1 MNRVVRLC
9 LAGTLVLAVLGIP
22 ALSLGPET
30 AGAQACVPGAG
41 SPSNPYPGST
51 AAASGFES
59 GALGGFGVSTAGTG
73 KASVSTAMS
82 HSGNCSAVL
91 HTTTA
96 PGSLARM
103 TVGLVQGA
111 TEAYAEGWFNIAAE
125 GGAGNNVPY
134 FRFFSGG
141 VRVLDVFRQNV
152 SHELMLRT
160 SSPGGFMYTT
170 LRREVTGE
178 AWHRLVMHVVPNGPG
193 TKVQIWWDGRSVY
206 AGTVSVPT
214 MTVDTVQLGSEHDAQ
229 MADIYVDDVVIS
241 SGTGSPVPVPGPL
254 PEPKGQPSMPLND
267 LRGDNQAAVL
277 AAGTVPRRGRSP
289 WMG

>member
-1 MNRVVRLC
+1 
-9 LAGTLVLAVLGIP
+9 
-22 ALSLGPET
+22 
-30 AGAQACVPGAG
+30 
-41 SPSNPYPGST
+41 
-51 AAASGFES
+51 
-59 GALGGFGVSTAGTG
+59 
-73 KASVSTAMS
+73 
-82 HSGNCSAVL
+82 
-91 HTTTA
+91 
-96 PGSLARM
+96 
-103 TVGLVQGA
+103 
-111 TEAYAEGWFNIAAE
+111 
-125 GGAGNNVPY
+125 
-134 FRFFSGG
+134 
-141 VRVLDVFRQNV
+141 
-152 SHELMLRT
+152 
-160 SSPGGFMYTT
+160 
-170 LRREVTGE
+170 
-178 AWHRLVMHVVPNGPG
+178 MHVVPNGPG